1 MNTPVASLVAGQ
13 DLAALV
19 KPAITREQLAAYA
32 DASGDHNPI
41 HLNDDFARMAGLDG
55 VIAHGMLSMGFLG
68 QYISGWMRTLEGQP
82 SLTRIKVRFS
92 AMVRPGDVLTCK
104 GVIKKI
110 EQREGNTQIALDIWA
125 ENQNGEKVTGGDAE
139 VAVVDA

>member
-1 MNTPVASLVAGQ
+1 MSTSVASLAEGQ
-13 DLAALV
+13 DLAPLV
-19 KPAITREQLAAYA
+19 KPAITREQLFAYA

-55 VIAHGMLSMGFLG
+55 VIAHGMLSAAFLG
-68 QYISGWMRTLEGQP
+68 QFVSAWARSLEGKA
-82 SLTRIKVRFS
+82 SVSRLKVRFS

-110 EQREGNTQIALDIWA
+110 EQRDHQTHITLDTWA
-125 ENQNGEKVTGGDAE
+125 ENQRGEKVTGGDAE
-139 VAVVDA
+139 VTIA